1 MLFVSLWPIGLIVND
16 FFATVVEEFCSSM
29 LLKHLIVSLFRGIL
43 TRADCSGYLLLL
55 LEANGHVFSIIAE
68 VAMLFMSP
76 WPVGRVVNDL
86 FATKVEEFVFSV
98 IFKNLLISAF
108 VLVFSRTWSNR

>member
-1 MLFVSLWPIGLIVND
+1 MLFVSPRPIGWIVND

-29 LLKHLIVSLFRGIL
+29 LLKHLIVSLFRRIL
-43 TRADCSGYLLLL
+43 ARADCSGYLLLL
-55 LEANGHVFSIIAE
+55 LEANCHVFCIIAK
-68 VAMLFMSP
+68 VAMLFVSP
-76 WPVGRVVNDL
+76 WPIGRVMNDF
-86 FATKVEEFVFSV
+86 FATIVEEFVFSV